1 MMPEQSCGLITADYK
16 TGCLMHV
23 LSLVRDL
30 PTGRQATRRRSRAV
44 KAGSQIVERTPA
56 RAKMKVF
63 AAYY

>member
-23 LSLVRDL
+23 LSLVGDYTTAL
-30 PTGRQATRRRSRAV
+30 TAV
-44 KAGSQIVERTPA
+44 KAGSQIVEGTPA

>member
-1 MMPEQSCGLITADYK
+1 
-16 TGCLMHV
+16 MHV
-23 LSLVRDL
+23 LSLVGDL

-44 KAGSQIVERTPA
+44 EAGSQMVEGTPA